1 MADRRRE
8 VQEIRERI
16 ARLDGELCERL
27 DARARLSN
35 EIRALS
41 ETEPVADGGEA
52 EWLERIVASSSGDLP
67 SDSLRAVFREIRAAG
82 RAIEQ
87 PARVAIVGPEG
98 GFCHQSALEAF
109 GATTQTVES
118 TSAAEALSEVVRS
131 RAAFAMFPFESS
143 SQGFSQSSLMA
154 LAETDLVL
162 VGERFAAATYNL
174 MSLATDKA
182 QIEKVYMTAAAHAAC
197 QRFLDSDLP
206 RASII
211 DVRSPRVAAELAKEA
226 ASSAAVV
233 PERAGRVVGLEL
245 LRPNVGDSAEAQN
258 RYGIA
263 GQRPAQRSGHDISC
277 MLFSTE
283 NQPGSLYDTLRHFAE
298 RSINLRKLQSLPSK
312 RDGFEYVFYAEVT
325 GHASDRAVVTAIEAI
340 KRSVGYFRLLGS
352 FPTAS

>member
-8 VQEIRERI
+8 VQEIREKI
-16 ARLDGELCERL
+16 ARLDSELSERL
-27 DARARLSN
+27 DARARLSH

-41 ETEPVADGGEA
+41 EAEPVADGGES
-52 EWLERIVASSSGDLP
+52 EWLEKLVASASGDMP
-67 SDSLRAVFREIRAAG
+67 AESLRAIFREIRAAG
-82 RAIEQ
+82 RALEQ

-98 GFCHQSALEAF
+98 GFCHQSALDAF
-109 GATTQTVES
+109 GATTQTVE
-118 TSAAEALSEVVRS
+118 TANAAEALSEVIRS
-131 RAAFAMFPFESS
+131 RVAFAMIPFESS
-143 SQGFSQSSLMA
+143 SEGFSQPSLMA

-162 VGERFAAATYNL
+162 VGERFASATYSL
-174 MSLATDKA
+174 MSLAGDKA

-197 QRFLDSDLP
+197 QRFLDAELP

-233 PERAGRVVGLEL
+233 PERAGRAAGLDV
-245 LRPNVGDSAEAQN
+245 LRPNVGDAAEARN

-263 GQRPAQRSGHDISC
+263 GLRPAPRSGHDISC
-277 MLFSTE
+277 LLFSTD

-298 RSINLRKLQSLPSK
+298 RGINLRKLQSLPAR
-312 RDGFEYVFYAEVT
+312 RDGFEYIFYVEIS

-352 FPTAS
+352 FPTAG

>member
-16 ARLDGELCERL
+16 ARLDGEIGERL

-41 ETEPVADGGEA
+41 ESEPVADGGEA
-52 EWLERIVASSSGDLP
+52 EWLEKLVAGSTGDMP
-67 SDSLRAVFREIRAAG
+67 AESLRAIFREVRAAG

-109 GATTQTVES
+109 GATTQTVE
-118 TSAAEALSEVVRS
+118 TASAAEALSEVTRS
-131 RAAFAMFPFESS
+131 RAAFAMIPFESS
-143 SQGFSQSSLMA
+143 NEGFSQPSLMA
-154 LAETDLVL
+154 LAETELVL
-162 VGERFAAATYNL
+162 VGERFASATYSL
-174 MSLATDKA
+174 MSLGSDKS
-182 QIEKVYMTAAAHAAC
+182 QLEKVYMTAAAHAAC
-197 QRFLDSDLP
+197 QRFLDAELP
-206 RASII
+206 RATII
-211 DVRSPRVAAELAKEA
+211 DVRSPRVAAELAKE
-226 ASSAAVV
+226 SSTAAAVV
-233 PERAGRVVGLEL
+233 PERAGRAAGLEL
-245 LRPNVGDSAEAQN
+245 VRPNVGDAADARS

-263 GQRPAQRSGHDISC
+263 GLRPAPRSGHDISC
-277 MLFSTE
+277 LLFSTD

-298 RSINLRKLQSLPSK
+298 RGINLRKLQSLPSS
-312 RDGFEYVFYAEVT
+312 RDGFEYIFYAEIS
-325 GHASDRAVVTAIEAI
+325 GHASDRAVVTALEAI